1 MKKRIDIYGRLEFPL
16 SIGYAA
22 FIQRQE
28 GGPMRTSSVK
38 HFITLPSGVTHI
50 QTKNTHYVL
59 HPPVNAAAKEL
70 RI

>member
-28 GGPMRTSSVK
+28 GSVL
-38 HFITLPSGVTHI
+38 TPNS
-50 QTKNTHYVL
+50 N
-59 HPPVNAAAKEL
+59 EL
-70 RI
+70 SRK